1 LTHVVTPTEKRR
13 SAIGFIVCL
22 GIVSLFADMT
32 YEGAHS
38 IIGPFLG
45 DLGASMATV
54 AFISGFGEML
64 AASLRYFSGRFADRS
79 HAYWTIT
86 ALGYGM
92 NVIAVPALAYAGN
105 WKIAALL
112 VIAERTGKA
121 LRGPARDVLLSEAT
135 QEVGHGFGFGLH
147 SIMDQT
153 GAVVG
158 PLLMGVAVARSHN
171 YGSAFLWLAVPAIGT
186 MLALLTA
193 RVLHPTRGSSARV
206 PSQQALP
213 KVFWIYVGAAGLL
226 ACGFIDFPVLARHF
240 QSMAFLKQDQIPL
253 LYAGA
258 MAVNGLT
265 ALIFGRLFDR
275 FGILVMVIG
284 AVISM
289 LSLPLGF
296 LGGAGAAVASV
307 ACWATGLGAQDASL
321 RAGIAQ
327 VVSMNK
333 RGSAF
338 GAFNGVFGVMWFLG
352 SATMGMLYGWS
363 HLAVVIFGCACQL
376 AAATMFLMLR
386 RPLAAA
392 RQLA

>member
-1 LTHVVTPTEKRR
+1 LTAAVEKRR
-13 SAIGFIVCL
+13 AAIGFIICL

-38 IIGPFLG
+38 IIGPYLG
-45 DLGASMATV
+45 DLGASIATI
-54 AFISGFGEML
+54 AFISGLGEML
-64 AASLRYFSGRFADRS
+64 GASLRFFSGRFANRT

-86 ALGYGM
+86 ACGYAM
-92 NVIAVPALAYAGN
+92 NVIAVPALAYAGS
-105 WKIAALL
+105 WKVAAML

-135 QEVGHGFGFGLH
+135 GEVGHGFGFGLH

-158 PLLMGVAVARSHN
+158 PLLMWVAVARSLN
-171 YGSAFLWLAVPAIGT
+171 YGSAFLWLAVPAVGT

-193 RVLHPTRGSSARV
+193 RVLHPSRGKSART
-206 PSQQALP
+206 PRQETLP
-213 KVFWIYVGAAGLL
+213 RVFWTYVAAAGLL
-226 ACGFIDFPVLARHF
+226 ACGFIDFPVLAAHF
-240 QSMAFLKQDQIPL
+240 QRMAFLKPDQIPL
-253 LYAGA
+253 LYSGA

-275 FGILVMVIG
+275 FGILVLVIG
-284 AVISM
+284 TLISM

-296 LGGAGAAVASV
+296 LGGPAAAVASI
-307 ACWATGLGAQDASL
+307 ACWGTGLGAQDASL
-321 RAGIAQ
+321 RSGIAQ

-333 RGSAF
+333 RGGAF

-352 SATMGMLYGWS
+352 SWAMGSLYGYS
-363 HLAVVIFGCACQL
+363 IVAAVVFGVAFQF
-376 AAATMFLMLR
+376 AAAVMFLTLR

-392 RQLA
+392 RQHN

>member
-1 LTHVVTPTEKRR
+1 LTAAVENRR
-13 SAIGFIVCL
+13 AAIGFIVCL

-45 DLGASMATV
+45 DLGASIATI

-64 AASLRYFSGRFADRS
+64 GASLRFFSGRFADRT

-86 ALGYGM
+86 AFGYAM
-92 NVIAVPALAYAGN
+92 NVIAVPALAYAGS
-105 WKIAALL
+105 WKVAAML

-135 QEVGHGFGFGLH
+135 GEVGHGFGFGLH

-158 PLLMGVAVARSHN
+158 PLLMWVAVARSHN
-171 YGSAFLWLAVPAIGT
+171 YGSAFLWLAVPAVGT

-193 RVLHPTRGSSARV
+193 RALHPSRGKTARI
-206 PSQQALP
+206 PRQETLP
-213 KVFWIYVGAAGLL
+213 KVFWIYVAAAGLL
-226 ACGFIDFPVLARHF
+226 ACGFIDFPVLAAHF
-240 QSMAFLKQDQIPL
+240 QKMAFLKQDQIPL

-275 FGILVMVIG
+275 FGILVLVIG
-284 AVISM
+284 TLISM

-296 LGGAGAAVASV
+296 LGGPAAAVASI
-307 ACWATGLGAQDASL
+307 ACWGTGLGAQDASL
-321 RAGIAQ
+321 RSGIAQ

-333 RGSAF
+333 RGGAF
-338 GAFNGVFGVMWFLG
+338 GAFNGVFGVLWFLG
-352 SATMGMLYGWS
+352 SWAMGNLYGYS
-363 HLAVVIFGCACQL
+363 IAAVVIFGVTCQF
-376 AAATMFLMLR
+376 AAAVMFLMLR
-386 RPLAAA
+386 SPLAAV
-392 RQLA
+392 RHHN

>member
-1 LTHVVTPTEKRR
+1 MISAAESRR

-38 IIGPFLG
+38 IIGPYLG
-45 DLGASMATV
+45 DLGAGMAAV
-54 AFISGFGEML
+54 AFVSGLGEMIG
-64 AASLRYFSGRFADRS
+64 ASLRFFSGRIANRT
-79 HAYWTIT
+79 HAYWSIT
-86 ALGYGM
+86 ALGYAM
-92 NVIAVPALAYAGN
+92 NVIAVPALAFAGS
-105 WKIAALL
+105 WKMAALL

-135 QEVGHGFGFGLH
+135 EEVGHGFGFGLH

-158 PLLMGVAVARSHN
+158 PLLMMVAVARSHN
-171 YGSAFLWLAVPAIGT
+171 YGSAFLWLAVPALGT

-193 RVLHPTRGSSARV
+193 RVLHPSRGASARI
-206 PSQQALP
+206 PSEQALP
-213 KVFWIYVGAAGLL
+213 KVFWTYVAAAGLL
-226 ACGFIDFPVLARHF
+226 ACGFVDFPVLARHF
-240 QSMAFLKQDQIPL
+240 QSVATLKQDQIPL

-258 MAVNGLT
+258 MAVNGIT

-275 FGILVMVIG
+275 FGIVVLAAG
-284 AVISM
+284 TLISM

-296 LGGAGAAVASV
+296 LGGPAAAVASV
-307 ACWATGLGAQDASL
+307 ACWGTGLGAQDASL
-321 RAGIAQ
+321 RSGIAQ

-333 RGSAF
+333 RGGAF

-352 SATMGMLYGWS
+352 SWTMGLLYERS
-363 HLAVVIFGCACQL
+363 IPAVVVFGVACQL
-376 AAATMFLMLR
+376 AAAAMFLMLR
-386 RPLAAA
+386 EPLAAA
-392 RQLA
+392 RRAAA

>member
-1 LTHVVTPTEKRR
+1 LTAAVGNRR
-13 SAIGFIVCL
+13 AAIGFIVCL

-38 IIGPFLG
+38 IIGPFLVG
-45 DLGASMATV
+45 LGASMATI
-54 AFISGFGEML
+54 AFISGLGEML
-64 AASLRYFSGRFADRS
+64 GASLRFFSGRFANRT

-86 ALGYGM
+86 ALGYAM
-92 NVIAVPALAYAGN
+92 NVVAVPALAYAGS
-105 WKIAALL
+105 WKVAAML

-135 QEVGHGFGFGLH
+135 GEVGHGFGFGLH

-171 YGSAFLWLAVPAIGT
+171 YGSAFLWLAVPAVGT

-193 RVLHPTRGSSARV
+193 RVLHPSRGKSART
-206 PSQQALP
+206 PRQEALP
-213 KVFWIYVGAAGLL
+213 KVFWSYVAAAGLL
-226 ACGFIDFPVLARHF
+226 ACGFIDFPVLAAHF
-240 QSMAFLKQDQIPL
+240 QRMAFLKPDQIPL
-253 LYAGA
+253 LYSGA

-275 FGILVMVIG
+275 FGILVLVIG
-284 AVISM
+284 TLISM

-296 LGGAGAAVASV
+296 LGGPAAAVASI
-307 ACWATGLGAQDASL
+307 ACWGTGLGAQDASL
-321 RAGIAQ
+321 RSGIAQ

-333 RGSAF
+333 RGGAF

-352 SATMGMLYGWS
+352 SWAMGSLYGYS
-363 HLAVVIFGCACQL
+363 IVAAVVFGVAFQF
-376 AAATMFLMLR
+376 AAAVMFLMLR

-392 RQLA
+392 RQHN

>member
-1 LTHVVTPTEKRR
+1 MTAALENRR
-13 SAIGFIVCL
+13 AAIGFIVCL

-38 IIGPFLG
+38 IIGPYLG
-45 DLGASMATV
+45 DLGASIATI
-54 AFISGFGEML
+54 AFISGLGEML
-64 AASLRYFSGRFADRS
+64 GASLRFFSGRFANRT

-86 ALGYGM
+86 AFGYAM
-92 NVIAVPALAYAGN
+92 NVIAVPALAYAGS
-105 WKIAALL
+105 WKVAAML

-135 QEVGHGFGFGLH
+135 GEVGHGFGFGLH

-158 PLLMGVAVARSHN
+158 PLLMYVAVMRSQN
-171 YGSAFLWLAVPAIGT
+171 YGSAFLWLAVPAVGT

-193 RVLHPTRGSSARV
+193 RVLHPSRGKSARI
-206 PSQQALP
+206 PRQETLP
-213 KVFWIYVGAAGLL
+213 RVFWIYVVAAGLL
-226 ACGFIDFPVLARHF
+226 ACGFIDFPVLAAHF
-240 QSMAFLKQDQIPL
+240 QKMAFLKQKEIPL

-258 MAVNGLT
+258 MAVNGFT

-275 FGILVMVIG
+275 FGILVLVIG
-284 AVISM
+284 TLISM

-296 LGGAGAAVASV
+296 LGGPAAAVASI
-307 ACWATGLGAQDASL
+307 ACWGTGLGAQDASL
-321 RAGIAQ
+321 RSGIAQ

-333 RGSAF
+333 RGGAF
-338 GAFNGVFGVMWFLG
+338 GAFNGVFGVLWFLG
-352 SATMGMLYGWS
+352 SWAMGNLYGYS
-363 HLAVVIFGCACQL
+363 IAAVVIFGVTCQF
-376 AAATMFLMLR
+376 AAAVMFLKLR

-392 RQLA
+392 RQHN